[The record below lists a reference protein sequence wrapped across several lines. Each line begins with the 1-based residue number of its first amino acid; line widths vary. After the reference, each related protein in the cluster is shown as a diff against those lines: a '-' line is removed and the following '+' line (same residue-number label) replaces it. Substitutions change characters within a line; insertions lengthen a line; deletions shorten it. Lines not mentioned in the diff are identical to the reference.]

1 MRPVTLRYYLRR
13 ATECL
18 GAFWPL
24 PSRCRARTPAGEV
37 YAEGMKA
44 RVATA
49 VGFVA
54 RCPSLLCGGSARSSH
69 HVCYTPRGWPA
80 CFMGEGSLGNSF
92 SASRLLEDSL
102 FFNPTRLA
110 PVESR
115 MHYSS
120 GHPLPSVRHAWANP
134 NPDPNPNLRA
144 RERRT

>member
-1 MRPVTLRYYLRR
+1 MRRLRYYPWR
-13 ATECL
+13 AAECL
-18 GAFWPL
+18 GASWPL
-24 PSRCRARTPAGEV
+24 PCQDAGGRGV
-37 YAEGMKA
+37 
-44 RVATA
+44 
-49 VGFVA
+49 
-54 RCPSLLCGGSARSSH
+54 SH

-115 MHYSS
+115 MHYSI
-120 GHPLPSVRHAWANP
+120 GHPPPSVRHAWANP
-134 NPDPNPNLRA
+134 NLDPNPNLRA